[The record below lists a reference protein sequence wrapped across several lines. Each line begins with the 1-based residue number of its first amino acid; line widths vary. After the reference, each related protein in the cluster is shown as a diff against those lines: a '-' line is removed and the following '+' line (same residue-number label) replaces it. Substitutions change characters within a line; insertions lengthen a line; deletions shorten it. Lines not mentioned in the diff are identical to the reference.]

1 MVNNPFIPAFGELP
15 GYLAGRQDALE
26 QLRNAFESDM
36 RSPQLCSLISGPR
49 GSGKTTMLVQVA
61 ELAKEQG
68 WLAVR
73 VTTQPGMLE
82 EIYDT
87 TCNYAQHLAQI
98 QQRMRVK
105 QISFGSLFGIEL
117 EHEAFRELSW
127 RTRIENVLKVL
138 TEEDVGLLLLVDEVT
153 PQSPEMIQLAATYQV
168 LSCEGYKVALAMAGL
183 PGNVSALFVD
193 ESVSFLRRAWHYHI
207 GNVSHKETCTAFRK
221 PIVDAGRVINDDALE
236 QVARASMGF
245 PYMIQLVG
253 YYVWELSGED
263 SAITLEHAQRGIE
276 KAMEHMK
283 VGVYEGSY
291 QELSDGDK
299 RFLIAMLP
307 DEEESSLADISQRMA
322 VKSNYAS
329 RYKARLLEQ
338 GIIGEYG
345 RNRFRFEIP
354 GFREYF
360 EEESEFE
367 CEELRTNRQ
376 LKCFAEA
383 DASIEDKE
391 AIHDCA

>member
-1 MVNNPFIPAFGELP
+1 MANNPFIPAFGELP
-15 GYLAGRQDALE
+15 GYLAGRQEALG
-26 QLRNAFESDM
+26 QLSAAFESDV

-49 GSGKTTMLVQVA
+49 GSGKTTMLVQIS
-61 ELAKEQG
+61 ELAKERG

-73 VTTQPGMLE
+73 VTTQLGMLE

-87 TCNYAQHLAQI
+87 TCNYAQHLTQI

-105 QISFGSLFGIEL
+105 QISLGSLFGIGL

-138 TEEDVGLLLLVDEVT
+138 TDEGIGLLLLVDEVT
-153 PQSPEMIQLAATYQV
+153 PQLPEMIQLAATYQV
-168 LSCEGYKVALAMAGL
+168 LACEGYKVALVMAGL

-193 ESVSFLRRAWHYHI
+193 ESVSFLRRAWHYRL
-207 GNVSHKETCTAFRK
+207 GNVSHEEACLAFKK
-221 PIVDAGRVINDDALE
+221 PIVDAGKTIDDDALE
-236 QVARASMGF
+236 QIAMASMGF

-253 YYVWELSGED
+253 YYVWELSGGD
-263 SAITLEHAQRGIE
+263 GVIALEHAQLGID

-283 VGVYEGSY
+283 IGVYEGSY

-307 DEEESSLADISQRMA
+307 DEEESILADIAQRMA

-367 CEELRTNRQ
+367 REELRAERQ
-376 LKCFAEA
+376 ARCFAEA
-383 DASIEDKE
+383 DEARASGKE
-391 AIHDCA
+391 LG